1 MRGPSTS
8 PGSRWPSLPSELDVG
23 PLPETAVIE
32 AMLDVDAREWSELV
46 YPDPPGLEPE
56 IA

>member
-1 MRGPSTS
+1 MRGPSIS

-46 YPDPPGLEPE
+46 YPDPPGLESE